1 MPFVEMGMS
10 NLKFQFCPYW
20 VFSVDQTFTQRSP
33 VGKYV
38 SLGLR
43 DGWAGDTIPWDWMSS
58 QRNECRYK
66 RQEDPRAQSYSITT
80 LRGQGEET
88 ESAKSD
94 TQRAVVSE
102 MRQRPVQTLA
112 TQSAVYRPTTPA
124 PSGSLLKMQTRRP
137 LPDLPNQNLHVNKI
151 PR

>member
-43 DGWAGDTIPWDWMSS
+43 DDWAGDTIPWDWMSS

-88 ESAKSD
+88 ESAKKIREGNIGVLGENQVCD
-94 TQRAVVSE
+94 A
-102 MRQRPVQTLA
+102 
-112 TQSAVYRPTTPA
+112 
-124 PSGSLLKMQTRRP
+124 LKVK
-137 LPDLPNQNLHVNKI
+137 DGKHVKE
-151 PR
+151 